1 MISILTCCL
10 IKIMLFNFDFLLDFV
25 VIGGDT
31 LYDIY
36 LLKFNE
42 IELVA

>member
-1 MISILTCCL
+1 
-10 IKIMLFNFDFLLDFV
+10 MLFNFDFSFDFV

-36 LLKFNE
+36 LLKFTE

>member
-1 MISILTCCL
+1 
-10 IKIMLFNFDFLLDFV
+10 MLFNFDFLFDFV

-36 LLKFNE
+36 LSKFTE